1 MQQSQV
7 LVIVLTAL
15 GAAAILTAGLLLL
28 QLTGAIGGFSNT
40 LILVV
45 LLFSA
50 GIGLLSGL
58 SR

>member
-1 MQQSQV
+1 LRQSQI

-15 GAAAILTAGLLLL
+15 GVAAILTAGLLLL

-40 LILVV
+40 LILIV
-45 LLFSA
+45 LLFSV

-58 SR
+58 SQ

>member
-1 MQQSQV
+1 VQQSQV

-28 QLTGAIGGFSNT
+28 QLTGVIGGFSNT

-45 LLFSA
+45 LLFNA

-58 SR
+58 S

>member
-1 MQQSQV
+1 VQQSQV

-28 QLTGAIGGFSNT
+28 QLTGVIGGFSNT